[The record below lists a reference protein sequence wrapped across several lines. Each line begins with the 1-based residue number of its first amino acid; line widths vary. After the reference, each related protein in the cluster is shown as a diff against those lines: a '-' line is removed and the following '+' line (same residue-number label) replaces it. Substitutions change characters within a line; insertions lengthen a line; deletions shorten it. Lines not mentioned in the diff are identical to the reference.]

1 MVIPEGQPT
10 MVQRKPARK
19 WRLYGLRITVA
30 DMGEYLSGIG
40 RKYLRLHLALLNRPE
55 RRYRLP

>member
-1 MVIPEGQPT
+1 